1 MLLQKE
7 KQGKI
12 RYPTQT
18 ITYIEYTEQTRE
30 RLSYL
35 KLLIYRADT
44 NNKAVT
50 SMKTKKE
57 SPLGGEKLLRLLASG
72 SGVSSAPQ
80 KSSDS
85 QALNNMPLN
94 FAQGKHI
101 KNTGTIEESV
111 FRKFL
116 RFSFCHDV

>member
-18 ITYIEYTEQTRE
+18 ITYIEYTKQMRE
-30 RLSYL
+30 RLSFL

-80 KSSDS
+80 KSSDT

-101 KNTGTIEESV
+101 KNTGTIEESY
-111 FRKFL
+111 FAHNAF
-116 RFSFCHDV
+116 